1 MNYLDQLSDRARPSL
16 TRYVDQFV
24 RNDLGHIYSDYS
36 GEDVNKIIKKVYNKY
51 LHLGNEQ
58 EKYKEIN
65 DAFLSSPL
73 FIEDLKSYIVDFLEN
88 RPTLDRVEY
97 YRSLIATHNLLD
109 KKNIN
114 RDKLEERISVL
125 ESTQGTSQDF

>member
-1 MNYLDQLSDRARPSL
+1 M
-16 TRYVDQFV
+16 DQFV
-24 RNDLGHIYSDYS
+24 RNDLGYIYSKHS
-36 GEDVNKIIKKVYNKY
+36 GEDVNKIIKKVYNKF

-73 FIEDLKSYIVDFLEN
+73 FIEDLKSYIVDFLEI
-88 RPTLDRVEY
+88 RPTLERVEY
-97 YRSLIATHNLLD
+97 YQSLIATQNLLD

-114 RDKLEERISVL
+114 RDKLEQRISVL
-125 ESTQGTSQDF
+125 ESTQGVSQDI